1 MTDRPRDE
9 RIHELATAYA
19 LNEASEAELQE
30 LYDLLRADGD
40 AGRAAANVAWQA
52 LQVHGDLRQGL
63 STQFQDTLLHRL
75 QHVRSNRFTAAL
87 RSKLGLRLPGLSEVG
102 DPQGRRALPLVPLG
116 IGLLLLLGIVLL
128 AVPLVTR
135 REPVAMV
142 LAVGGS
148 PTQAGQAL
156 VPKAQL
162 DRRQVVVPPGS
173 EVTIVWAAGGRVRVA
188 GPANLVPQG
197 QGLSLVSGRA
207 WIVTAAEFTIGL
219 PDGTVVIARGSRVA
233 IAVADGR
240 SVVGVSTG
248 TALRNGVALPAG
260 RCADPEGTWPW
271 SAAGVPALPWSLPLA
286 GARDWRLDLHL
297 SGSGGADD
305 QVALS
310 ATNGTRIEIA
320 ANSVRLRHAGAD
332 LPFPF
337 TAAPRAER
345 HIAIQQ
351 VGLVLLLWQDEQ
363 LLTTWPVVLRSP
375 TLSATGAVV
384 VGGELRTGPEDGPW
398 P

>member
-19 LNEASEAELQE
+19 LNEASDAELQE
-30 LYDLLRADGD
+30 LYDLLRAEGD
-40 AGRAAANVAWQA
+40 TGRAAAEVAWQA

-87 RSKLGLRLPGLSEVG
+87 RSRLGLRLPGLNEVG
-102 DPQGRRALPLVPLG
+102 DPQNRRRLPLVPLL
-116 IGLLLLLGIVLL
+116 IGLLLLFGIVLL
-128 AVPLVTR
+128 AVPLVSG

-173 EVTIVWAAGGRVRVA
+173 EVTIVWAAGGRLRVA

-197 QGLSLVSGRA
+197 QGVSLVSGRA
-207 WIVTAAEFTIGL
+207 WIVTAAEFTVGL

-240 SVVGVSTG
+240 SVVAVATG

-260 RCADPEGTWPW
+260 RCADPAGTWPW
-271 SAAGVPALPWSLPLA
+271 SAAGVPALPWTLPLA
-286 GARDWRLDLHL
+286 GARDWCLELRI
-297 SGSGGADD
+297 SGGGTDD

-310 ATNGTRIEIA
+310 ASDGTRVEVA
-320 ANSVRLRHAGAD
+320 GDTVRLRHAGGD

-337 TAAPRAER
+337 AAAPRAER
-345 HIAIQQ
+345 RITIKQ
-351 VGLVLLLWQDEQ
+351 VGLLLLLWQDDQ
-363 LLTTWPVVLRSP
+363 LLTTWPVVLHTP
-375 TLSATGAVV
+375 VLSATGAVV